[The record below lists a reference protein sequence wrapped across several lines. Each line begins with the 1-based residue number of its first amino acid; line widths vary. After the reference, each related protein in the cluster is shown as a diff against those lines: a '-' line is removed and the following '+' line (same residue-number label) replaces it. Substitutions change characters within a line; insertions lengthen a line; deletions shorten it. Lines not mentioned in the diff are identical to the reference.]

1 MTKNITTI
9 IHKFDSSQDKVNKL
23 KKKDNLKRSDGRWMK
38 INGIKRCV
46 KKINSNGH
54 ITKSKILFHK
64 RQGDLK
70 LGFFSDYGFRNLDIN
85 SD

>member
-1 MTKNITTI
+1 MESQKPDNIIRKIRI
-9 IHKFDSSQDKVNKL
+9 IKQSF
-23 KKKDNLKRSDGRWMK
+23 KR
-38 INGIKRCV
+38 
-46 KKINSNGH
+46 INSNGH

>member
-9 IHKFDSSQDKVNKL
+9 IHKFNSSQDKVNKL

-38 INGIKRCV
+38 INGINQSVKR
-46 KKINSNGH
+46 INNNGH
-54 ITKSKILFHK
+54 ITKSKILLYK

-70 LGFFSDYGFRNLDIN
+70 LGFFSDTGFRNFEIN
-85 SD
+85 SY